1 MQDGWCEVLD
11 VSAHC
16 CETNMEMKNYI
27 CGGFDKSSAMNTIER
42 RIGFDRT
49 TGMFRRCAIFCS
61 QALVRKGN
69 IAGHQIFLSV
79 GQFSFKRE
87 QIVNRKKSFPW

>member
-1 MQDGWCEVLD
+1 
-11 VSAHC
+11 
-16 CETNMEMKNYI
+16 MEMKNYI

-49 TGMFRRCAIFCS
+49 TGMLRRCAIFCS

-69 IAGHQIFLSV
+69 IAGHQIFFERRPVFLQERANS
-79 GQFSFKRE
+79 E
-87 QIVNRKKSFPW
+87 RKKELSTVTLQPPRC